1 MRGYSVEVAAPDG
14 LLFDRMTQDKPRAL
28 ASEPGE
34 SFDAAS
40 VPLRPAA
47 TVMLVRDHAVNGLEV
62 FMLQRTMKAAFA
74 KGMYVFPGGRVDDVD
89 DASELEAICDRFTDA
104 HASGL
109 LGVPRGGLA
118 YWIAAIREC
127 FEEAG
132 VLLARRADEQDALRF
147 DDPTVES
154 RFVELRRAVNDGE
167 LGFID
172 MCMKENLRLTT
183 DAMHYVSHWI
193 TPIGEVRRF
202 DTRFFIA
209 PAPPAQAPLHDDRET
224 IDSLWVSPREALDR
238 CERGEL
244 AMIPPTISNLEFLLP
259 HWTTAE
265 ALAAAQ
271 RVGTPVTVLPKLR
284 TDAEGRV
291 VGIILPGDPDYADH
305 D

>member
-1 MRGYSVEVAAPDG
+1 
-14 LLFDRMTQDKPRAL
+14 MTHDSRRAL

-34 SFDAAS
+34 SFDPLS

-89 DASELEAICDRFTDA
+89 DATELEAICDQFTDA
-104 HASGL
+104 HASSL

-132 VLLARRADEQDALRF
+132 VLLARHADEQDALRF
-147 DDPTVES
+147 DSSDSER

-167 LGFID
+167 LAFTD
-172 MCMKENLRLTT
+172 MCLKEHLRLTT
-183 DAMHYVSHWI
+183 DTMQYVSHWI

-209 PAPPAQAPLHDDRET
+209 PAPKAQEPLHDDRET
-224 IDSLWVSPREALDR
+224 IDSLWVSPHEALER
-238 CERGEL
+238 FERGDL
-244 AMIPPTISNLEFLLP
+244 AMIPPTISNLEFLMP

-265 ALAAAQ
+265 ALAAAS

-284 TDAEGRV
+284 TDSEGRV
-291 VGIILPGDPDYADH
+291 VGIILPGDADYAD

>member
-1 MRGYSVEVAAPDG
+1 MV
-14 LLFDRMTQDKPRAL
+14 
-28 ASEPGE
+28 
-34 SFDAAS
+34 
-40 VPLRPAA
+40 
-47 TVMLVRDHAVNGLEV
+47 VRDHAVNGLEV

-147 DDPTVES
+147 DDPTVEAT
-154 RFVELRRAVNDGE
+154 FVELRRAVNDGE

-172 MCMKENLRLTT
+172 MCLKEDLRLTT
-183 DAMHYVSHWI
+183 DTMHYVSHWI

-259 HWTTAE
+259 HWTTAD

>member
-1 MRGYSVEVAAPDG
+1 
-14 LLFDRMTQDKPRAL
+14 MTHDSRRAL

-34 SFDAAS
+34 SFDPLS

-47 TVMLVRDHAVNGLEV
+47 TVMLVRDHVVNGLEV

-89 DASELEAICDRFTDA
+89 DATELEAICDQFTDA
-104 HASGL
+104 HASSL

-132 VLLARRADEQDALRF
+132 VLLARHADEQDALRF
-147 DDPTVES
+147 DSSDSER

-167 LGFID
+167 LAFTD
-172 MCMKENLRLTT
+172 MCLKEHLRLTT
-183 DAMHYVSHWI
+183 DTMQYVSHWI

-209 PAPPAQAPLHDDRET
+209 PAPKAQEPLHDDRET
-224 IDSLWVSPREALDR
+224 IDSLWVSPREALER
-238 CERGEL
+238 FERGDL
-244 AMIPPTISNLEFLLP
+244 AMIPPTISNLEFLMP

-265 ALAAAQ
+265 ALAAAS

-284 TDAEGRV
+284 TDSEGRV
-291 VGIILPGDPDYADH
+291 VGIILPGDADYAD

>member
-1 MRGYSVEVAAPDG
+1 
-14 LLFDRMTQDKPRAL
+14 MTENSHRAL
-28 ASEPGE
+28 ASEPDE
-34 SFDAAS
+34 SFDPRS

-47 TVMLVRDHAVNGLEV
+47 TVMLVRDHPENGLEV
-62 FMLQRTMKAAFA
+62 FMLQRTMRAAFA

-89 DASELEAICDRFTDA
+89 DASELEAMCDRFTDA

-147 DDPTVES
+147 DEHSAES

-167 LGFID
+167 LAFID
-172 MCMKENLRLTT
+172 MCVNENLRLMT
-183 DAMHYVSHWI
+183 DTIHYVSHWI
-193 TPIGEVRRF
+193 TPVGEVRRF

-209 PAPPAQAPLHDDRET
+209 PAPSAQAPLHDDRET

-238 CERGEL
+238 FERGDL

-291 VGIILPGDPDYADH
+291 VGIILPGDPDYLDAE
-305 D
+305 